1 MGCERTH
8 WNTWL
13 GVEGEKWE
21 EKDTG
26 FSQAGWMAE
35 ATSLDMGW
43 EEEGV
48 QKPTPFLPDPSWH
61 SHGEVWA
68 EAVNRGA
75 TASEGWRML
84 AAPLCLLGH
93 NGCLVIPR
101 NTPTIILS
109 LSLPRMSC
117 LLRIL

>member
-1 MGCERTH
+1 MDCERTH

-48 QKPTPFLPDPSWH
+48 QKPTPFLPDPA
-61 SHGEVWA
+61 G
-68 EAVNRGA
+68 
-75 TASEGWRML
+75 
-84 AAPLCLLGH
+84 
-93 NGCLVIPR
+93 
-101 NTPTIILS
+101 TPTERSGQKLS
-109 LSLPRMSC
+109 TGEPLPLMAGGC
-117 LLRIL
+117 